1 MLRVATIL
9 GLLCVSHSALGHEGW
24 DGSRPDSHAPIGVMG
39 DHIHKAGE
47 WMFSY
52 RFMRMDMDG
61 NRDGS
66 ERLSTDDVFSRGY
79 MVAPTSMTMDMHMFG
94 VMYAPTDQVTFMAM
108 LPYLSTE
115 MDHATR
121 MGTSFTTR
129 SAGFGDVKLSAL
141 VGVLDHPG
149 RRVHL
154 NLGVSLPSGSID
166 ERDDTPAAR
175 NAKLPYPMQLGSGT
189 YDLLLGATYSG
200 QAQHWSWG
208 GQALATVRTGE
219 NDNQYRLGNRFE
231 SSLWLARVLNPDNSV
246 SVRIHYEDLRDVH
259 GADPDLNPMMVP
271 TADPSL
277 RAGRR
282 ANLLLGWNFNGK
294 QGLLKGQRL
303 ALELGVPVYQNLDG
317 PQLETDLTYTLGWQ
331 YAFK

>member
-1 MLRVATIL
+1 MLRSAGLL
-9 GLLCVSHSALGHEGW
+9 GLLYFNHSVFAHEGW
-24 DGSRPDSHAPIGVMG
+24 EGFRPDSHAPIGVMG
-39 DHIHKAGE
+39 DHIHKTGE

-66 ERLSTDDVFSRGY
+66 DRLTTEEVFSRGY

-108 LPYLSTE
+108 APYLSTE
-115 MDHATR
+115 MDHVTR
-121 MGTSFTTR
+121 MGTRFSTR
-129 SAGFGDVKLSAL
+129 SDGFGDVKLTAL

-154 NLGVSLPSGSID
+154 NLGVSLPTGSID
-166 ERDDTPAAR
+166 ERGDTPTTR

-189 YDLLLGATYSG
+189 YDLLLGATYFG

-208 GQALATVRTGE
+208 AQALATVRTGE
-219 NDNQYRLGNRFE
+219 NDNQYRLGNRFQ
-231 SSLWLARVLNPDNSV
+231 SSVWLARVLSTSNSA
-246 SVRIHYEDLRDVH
+246 SVRVRYEDWKNIH

-282 ANLLLGWNFNGK
+282 ADLLLGWNFNGR
-294 QGLLKGQRL
+294 QGLLRGQRL
-303 ALELGVPVYQNLDG
+303 ALEVGVPVYQSLDG
-317 PQLETDLTYTLGWQ
+317 PQLETDMTYMLGWQ